1 MREGVVIT
9 GIGCV
14 SCFGTGHRAFADRI
28 RSGASGIAPITRFD
42 TAACHSRTAAMIRD
56 FDPAAFFSPLKLR
69 RVDAVG
75 RVALACARL
84 LFDAHP
90 GAQGEHV
97 GIALG
102 TSTAGLDSLAEYLDG
117 LSEHG
122 PAGVP
127 AILFSNTVA
136 NAPASLCAI
145 EFGLRGPNVTFNQRE
160 ASSLAAL
167 AFSIGAIRQGR
178 TTAMVTGGADGV
190 EETFFKV
197 HDRFRALSPMR
208 GALSSTSSMSSMPG
222 AEAARPFD
230 RDRNGFILGEGGF
243 LLLVE
248 SATAAEQRGARVY
261 GEIAGVGATASKTE
275 LNGWPADG
283 AGLAKAMRLALSDAG
298 ILPDEV
304 GAVIGT
310 SNGSPALD
318 RHEADAI
325 AEVFGSRSIP
335 VASVKGAVGESGAS
349 GAAGL
354 IAGLLS
360 IGAGG
365 TLVPTA
371 GFLHPD
377 PALAVCVSSRPQP
390 VKGDAFL
397 VNSVA
402 SGGTNYSLLVRAI
415 INVRPGSG
423 HFARTK
429 LIDG

>member
-1 MREGVVIT
+1 MRERVVIT

-14 SCFGTGHRAFADRI
+14 SCFGTGHRALADAI
-28 RSGASGIAPITRFD
+28 GSGASGIAPISQFD
-42 TAACHSRTAAMIRD
+42 TEACHSRTAAMIRD
-56 FDPAAFFSPLKLR
+56 FDPAAFFPPLKLR

-75 RVALACARL
+75 RVALVCARL
-84 LFDAHP
+84 LFDDAG
-90 GAQGEHV
+90 GALGEHV

-117 LSEHG
+117 LSAHG

-167 AFSIGAIRQGR
+167 AFSIGAIREGR
-178 TTAMVTGGADGV
+178 TTAMVAGGADGV
-190 EETFFKV
+190 EETFFRV

-208 GALSSTSSMSSMPG
+208 GGG

-248 SATAAEQRGARVY
+248 SAATAERRGARVY

-283 AGLAKAMRLALSDAG
+283 AGLARAMRLALSDAG
-298 ILPDEV
+298 LQADEV
-304 GAVIGT
+304 HAVIGT

-371 GFLHPD
+371 GFLHQD
-377 PALAVCVSSRPQP
+377 PALAVCVSSRRQP
-390 VKGDAFL
+390 VRGDAFL

-402 SGGTNYSLLVRAI
+402 SGGTNYSLLVRATPS
-415 INVRPGSG
+415 RP
-423 HFARTK
+423 
-429 LIDG
+429 

>member
-1 MREGVVIT
+1 M
-9 GIGCV
+9 
-14 SCFGTGHRAFADRI
+14 GHRALIDAI
-28 RSGASGIAPITRFD
+28 GSGNSGIAPITRFD
-42 TAACHSRTAAMIRD
+42 TAECHSHCAATIRD
-56 FDPAAFFSPLKLR
+56 FDPAAFISPLKLR

-75 RVALACARL
+75 RVALACTRVL
-84 LFDAHP
+84 VEDA
-90 GAQGEHV
+90 GGVLVAGGRDDM

-102 TSTAGLDSLAEYLDG
+102 TFTAGLDSLVEYLDG

-127 AILFSNTVA
+127 VILFSNTVS

-160 ASSLAAL
+160 ASSLAAIT
-167 AFSIGAIRQGR
+167 FSVGAIRHGR
-178 TTAMVTGGADGV
+178 TRAMVTGGADCV

-208 GALSSTSSMSSMPG
+208 GGRS

-230 RDRNGFILGEGGF
+230 RDRNGFVLGEGGF
-243 LLLVE
+243 LLLLE
-248 SATAAEQRGARVY
+248 AGSAADARSARVY
-261 GEIAGVGATASKTE
+261 GEVVGVGASASKTA

-283 AGLAKAMRLALSDAG
+283 AGLAKAMRLAVFDANLRADQ
-298 ILPDEV
+298 IA
-304 GAVIGT
+304 AVIGT

-318 RHEADAI
+318 RQEADAI
-325 AEVFGSRSIP
+325 VEVFGSRSIP

-360 IGAGG
+360 IAAGSI
-365 TLVPTA
+365 VPTV
-371 GFLHPD
+371 GFLEPD
-377 PALAVCVSSRPQP
+377 PAVGLCVSCRPQP
-390 VKGDAFL
+390 TQGETFL

-402 SGGTNYSLLVRAI
+402 SGGTNYSLAVRATPG
-415 INVRPGSG
+415 RP
-423 HFARTK
+423 
-429 LIDG
+429 